1 MMMNRPPD
9 HEVPTSCFGLPAEPG
24 VAFDLLSDVLLNLVT
39 AARQDPEYRDALMG
53 RALALV
59 ADLEEEVREVER
71 RHPHWWGWAMLTV
84 PDSEFSPRRPS

>member
-1 MMMNRPPD
+1 MNRLPD
-9 HEVPTSCFGLPAEPG
+9 HEVPTSSFGLPAEPG

-39 AARQDPEYRDALMG
+39 AARHDPQYRDALMG

-59 ADLEEEVREVER
+59 SDLEEAVREVER

-84 PDSEFSPRRPS
+84 PDSEFSPRRRT

>member
-1 MMMNRPPD
+1 MNRLPD
-9 HEVPTSCFGLPAEPG
+9 HEVPTSSFGLPAEPG

-39 AARQDPEYRDALMG
+39 AARHDPQYRDTLMG

-59 ADLEEEVREVER
+59 SDLEEAVRDVER

-84 PDSEFSPRRPS
+84 PDSEFSPRRRT

>member
-1 MMMNRPPD
+1 MNRTP
-9 HEVPTSCFGLPAEPG
+9 HFEIPTSTFGLPAEPA

-39 AARQDPEYRDALMG
+39 AARTDPVYRDALMG

-71 RHPHWWGWAMLTV
+71 QHPQWWGWAMLTV
-84 PDSEFSPRRPS
+84 PDSEFSPRRRSS